1 MTPTRSEHGSSAASG
16 PPGSTPPST
25 CVLQTSPCTSSL
37 NMPSPPTHTTLRAET
52 RALLRLVRR
61 LKGVKKVSGAFILAV
76 HPAVQLKLSPVNL
89 LKLRLRPQ
97 VVPRMIGVLRHYGN
111 KQRRRIKEG
120 GTGTGSEG
128 GGGVPMTCVETP
140 ARANSGA
147 TCCS

>member
-1 MTPTRSEHGSSAASG
+1 
-16 PPGSTPPST
+16 
-25 CVLQTSPCTSSL
+25 
-37 NMPSPPTHTTLRAET
+37 MPSPPTHTTLRAET

-128 GGGVPMTCVETP
+128 GGGGY
-140 ARANSGA
+140 R
-147 TCCS
+147 